1 MKANKTTTSIVINI
15 AMTFFAAVAWHTTAI
30 AADPAKYA
38 RNSVLASG
46 SWVKIDISSK
56 GLQTISRQT
65 LRNFGFTDPENVYV
79 YGYGGQMIP
88 EALSPTLPDDLP
100 PVPVYRGT
108 DGSISFY
115 ATDNIGLQAYT
126 GYSSQQYSHTI
137 NPYGDTS
144 YYFLSDVKPDKET
157 TRIDLSD
164 ITDLSI
170 YDTARQLLVHEQ
182 DLVQAGTSGRDYLG
196 EDFRSQKSQ
205 TFEFDLTDNAGND
218 ATINVKFGANTSG
231 AASSIMVSANGERLP
246 ATTSDRIA
254 ATSSSDQYYQITTSI
269 KNAEISGDAL
279 TVGIEYSQAGVVTT
293 ARLDWIE
300 VEYTRQL
307 TMRDGKLPFHI
318 NTKSPMAL
326 RISGTSENTIV
337 WDVTDPAD
345 IKEVTGEYDDTSK
358 TITICIRDK
367 GVREFFAFEPGTG
380 GTPVPGRFKVS
391 NQNIHGLSTPH
402 MVIISPE
409 EYTAA
414 AERIANLHRTY
425 DNMTV
430 HVLTPEKIYNEFS
443 SGNADLSAF
452 RKLLKMWYDRSQAD
466 PEGNR
471 FGYCL
476 LMGRPTYDQK
486 IKNSETIKA
495 GYPRTLIWQSS
506 GGLSETTSY
515 CTDDFIGMLD
525 DETSARSMWIRDIN
539 IGIGRYSVTTAEEAN
554 TIADKLEAYISSP
567 DYGVWRNNIVSIADD
582 GDNANH
588 LNQAQKGIARMQGT
602 DAGAH
607 YAYDRIYLDAFELK
621 KTGTGLEFPDAK
633 EKMLKKWEKE
643 GTAFISYI
651 GHANP
656 KEWGHEK
663 LLTWEDITGMSC
675 QHMPVVYA
683 ATCSF
688 GKWDA
693 ESVSGA
699 EVMVNNPAGG
709 AIAMITPSRTVYIS
723 RNEYITNSISSEFF
737 QRAEDGL
744 GQRLGDI
751 VRAGKNNC
759 TPKDDNMNRYHM
771 IGDPALRM
779 PVPRYTVT
787 IDSIAGRPI
796 AEDQADAPTVE
807 ARSSVKISGRIT
819 DAEGNTVAFNG
830 PVQFTLFDAEKSITT
845 NGWGDN
851 GVVTVYNDRSSKLA
865 TGSVTARDGIWS
877 TTILMP
883 TEIANNYTPA
893 LITLYAYDSEA
904 GAEANGSSER
914 LYVYG
919 YDITAAEDTD
929 GPEIEMF
936 VINSATFTDGDVVHA
951 NPVAIATF
959 SDISGI
965 NISDAGIGH
974 KMSLTL
980 DSDNVYDD
988 LSNYF
993 TPDTEMEGRGSIAYP
1008 LPGLDPG
1015 EHTLKLTVW
1024 DNANNSSS
1032 AYINFKVGI
1041 NLKPELT
1048 AISTIYDRETDRL
1061 DMKIIT
1067 DRSLCSLEYSLE
1079 CFSLDG
1085 QPVWSLNR
1093 DAYSGKESCISYS
1106 WDLTDYNGNRLPR
1119 GIYILRTTVTAEDG
1133 MSQSES
1139 KKIAIPSK

>member
-1 MKANKTTTSIVINI
+1 MNAKKSSTIFVIDLTM
-15 AMTFFAAVAWHTTAI
+15 ALLVALIWHIPAI
-30 AADPAKYA
+30 AADSAKYTP
-38 RNSVLASG
+38 NSVLASG

-56 GLQTISRQT
+56 GLQTLSRQT
-65 LRNFGFTDPENVYV
+65 LRNFGFTNPENVYV
-79 YGYGGQMIP
+79 YGYGGCMIS
-88 EALSPTLPDDLP
+88 EALNPTLPDDLP
-100 PVPVYRGT
+100 VLPVWRGS

-115 ATDNIGLQAYT
+115 ATDNIGLQAYA
-126 GYSSQQYSHTI
+126 GNSARQYSHTI

-144 YYFLSDVKPDKET
+144 YYFLSDIKPDKET
-157 TRIDLSD
+157 TKIDLSD
-164 ITDLSI
+164 ISGLNI
-170 YDTARQLLVHEQ
+170 YDSARQLLVHER
-182 DLVQAGTSGRDYLG
+182 DLIQAGTSGRDYLG

-205 TFEFDLTDNAGND
+205 TFDFDLTDNAGND
-218 ATINVKFGANTSG
+218 ATICVKFGANTSG
-231 AASSIMVSANGERLP
+231 SASSFMVSANGKLLP
-246 ATTSDRIA
+246 ATTSDRIS
-254 ATSSSDQYYQITTSI
+254 ATTSSDQYYQIATSV
-269 KNAEISGDAL
+269 KNAEVSGNSLA
-279 TVGIEYSQAGVVTT
+279 VGIEYSQAGVVST

-307 TMRDGKLPFHI
+307 TMHDGKLLFHI
-318 NTKSPMAL
+318 NNQKPTAL
-326 RISGTSENTIV
+326 RVSDVTENTII
-337 WDVTDPAD
+337 WDVTNPAD
-345 IKEVTGEYDDTSK
+345 IKIVSGIYDATSK
-358 TITICIRDK
+358 TITIGIKDK
-367 GVREFFAFEPGTG
+367 GFREFLAFEPGARG
-380 GTPVPGRFKVS
+380 VSVPGRFKVA

-430 HVLTPEKIYNEFS
+430 HILTPEKIYNEFS
-443 SGNADLSAF
+443 SGNADISAF
-452 RKLLKMWYDRSQAD
+452 RKLLKMWFDRSQAD
-466 PEGNR
+466 PEGNH

-486 IKNSETIKA
+486 MKNPETIKA
-495 GYPRTLIWQSS
+495 GYPRTLIWQSP

-525 DETSARSMWIRDIN
+525 DETTVRSMSLRNIN
-539 IGIGRYSVTTAEEAN
+539 VGIGRYSITNAEEAN
-554 TIADKLEAYISSP
+554 TVADKLEAYMSAP
-567 DYGVWRNNIVSIADD
+567 DYGVWRNNVMSIADD
-582 GDNANH
+582 GDNASH
-588 LNQAQKGIARMQGT
+588 LSQAQKGIEKMQGT
-602 DAGAH
+602 DAGSH

-621 KTGTGLEFPDAK
+621 KTGTGLEYPDAK

-663 LLTWEDITGMSC
+663 LLTWEDITSMSC
-675 QHMPVVYA
+675 QHLPVVYA

-688 GKWDA
+688 GKWDD

-699 EVMVNNPAGG
+699 EVMVTNPAGG

-737 QRAEDGL
+737 RRAEDGL

-751 VRAGKNNC
+751 VRIGKNNC
-759 TPKDDNMNRYHM
+759 LPKDDNMNRYHM

-787 IDSIAGRPI
+787 IDSIAGLPV
-796 AEDQADAPTVE
+796 AALQEDSPTIE

-819 DAEGNTVAFNG
+819 DSDGNTVIFNG
-830 PVQFTLFDAEKSITT
+830 PVQFTLFDAEKSVTT
-845 NGWGDN
+845 NGWGEN
-851 GVVTVYNDRSSKLA
+851 GVKSVYDDRSNKLA

-883 TEIANNYTPA
+883 SEIANNYAPA
-893 LITLYAYDSEA
+893 LITLYAYDAET
-904 GAEANGSSER
+904 GAEANGSTER

-919 YDITAAEDTD
+919 YNNAATEDFD
-929 GPEIEMF
+929 GPEIECF
-936 VINSATFTDGDVVHA
+936 VINSTAFNDGDVVHA

-959 SDISGI
+959 RDDSGI

-980 DSDNVYDD
+980 DSNKVYDD
-988 LSNYF
+988 LCNYF
-993 TPDTEMEGRGSIAYP
+993 TPDTELEGRGSIAYP
-1008 LPGLDPG
+1008 LAELEPG
-1015 EHTLKLTVW
+1015 EHSLKLTVW

-1032 AYINFKVGI
+1032 AYVNFTVGI
-1041 NLKPELT
+1041 NQKPELT
-1048 AISTIYDRETDRL
+1048 DITTMYDRESDRL
-1061 DMKIIT
+1061 DMKVTT
-1067 DRSLCSLEYSLE
+1067 DRALCTLEYTLE

-1085 QPVWSLNR
+1085 QPVWSLDRN
-1093 DAYSGKESCISYS
+1093 AYSGKESSISYS

-1119 GIYILRTTVTAEDG
+1119 GIYILRTTVTAKDG
-1133 MSQSES
+1133 MSQSKS
-1139 KKIAIPSK
+1139 KKIAIPAK